1 MGVRMEGGGGR
12 SPGSEYPT
20 IAILRYGPASP
31 FKGHLS
37 TKSNAFCIDSSRSLC
52 KQYLIRDHMV
62 VHYNKIL
69 SAKAAVDCSVPKSRL
84 ASIKFSDQQRRE
96 KLRKEIARCKKEMT
110 SAKNS
115 SWSSSRGSGKPLSST
130 FEQVS
135 CETEDNEQLSPCAQ
149 NSQKYLS
156 RSLSFSDRQGL
167 DVSSP
172 TKCDRK
178 DARKTSNA
186 SASKSRVSDSSPL
199 RKQSEVLYGFS
210 ADSVMSIGHSHT
222 QQEAECKL
230 YSGDLLDKHSDCFTD
245 NHQPFT
251 PRTLK
256 SEAKSFLSE
265 YRYYTPA
272 KRKRKNI
279 RKQRVE
285 AETQTDVS
293 SFQSEPKASE
303 RKVTDFQKIITQAE
317 DVNSATD
324 EPEGRMDVFQYS
336 LSRETSLYSEQSSAR
351 IKIQAEEEELLYLT
365 FIEEVT
371 DEILKLGL
379 FSNRVLERLFERHIE
394 ENRHRLNE
402 SKMRHL
408 LDVLKVDLGCST
420 EEKSEKVNGNME
432 AFDLEKFKTMDQLQ
446 ITSKNQGQNKITKSS
461 EFLKAMDLLSKDLN
475 KLMPQSYCET
485 PEEICG
491 QNGFSKDL
499 TEEVSIG
506 TDPYSSVK
514 SESVPDISHSLEPTL
529 NSTTCES
536 DFETN
541 KELDDLEESFAEALQ
556 ISNDYVEE

>member
-1 MGVRMEGGGGR
+1 
-12 SPGSEYPT
+12 
-20 IAILRYGPASP
+20 
-31 FKGHLS
+31 
-37 TKSNAFCIDSSRSLC
+37 
-52 KQYLIRDHMV
+52 MV

-96 KLRKEIARCKKEMT
+96 KLRKEIARYKKEMT

-115 SWSSSRGSGKPLSST
+115 SRSSSRGSGKPLSST

-135 CETEDNEQLSPCAQ
+135 CETEDNEQLSPCTQ

-178 DARKTSNA
+178 DTQKTSNA
-186 SASKSRVSDSSPL
+186 SASKSSVSNSSPL
-199 RKQSEVLYGFS
+199 RKHSEVSYSFS
-210 ADSVMSIGHSHT
+210 ADSVMSVGHSHT

-230 YSGDLLDKHSDCFTD
+230 YSGDLLDKHSDLFTD
-245 NHQPFT
+245 NQQPFT

-279 RKQRVE
+279 RKQQVE

-293 SFQSEPKASE
+293 SFQSESKASE

-317 DVNSATD
+317 DVKSATD
-324 EPEGRMDVFQYS
+324 EPEGRMDAFQYS
-336 LSRETSLYSEQSSAR
+336 LSRETSSYSEQSSAR
-351 IKIQAEEEELLYLT
+351 IKIQAE
-365 FIEEVT
+365 
-371 DEILKLGL
+371 
-379 FSNRVLERLFERHIE
+379 VLERLFDRHIE
-394 ENRHRLNE
+394 ENRHRLDEN
-402 SKMRHL
+402 KMRHL

-420 EEKSEKVNGNME
+420 EEKSEKVNGNVE
-432 AFDLEKFKTMDQLQ
+432 AFDPEKFETMDQLQ
-446 ITSKNQGQNKITKSS
+446 ITSKNQGRNKITKSS
-461 EFLKAMDLLSKDLN
+461 EFLKAMDLSSKDPN
-475 KLMPQSYCET
+475 KLKPQSYCET

-499 TEEVSIG
+499 TEVVSIG

-514 SESVPDISHSLEPTL
+514 SESVPDISHSWEPTL

-541 KELDDLEESFAEALQ
+541 KGLDDLEESFVEALQ